1 MDPGSN
7 GECGAEDFVSIKKLA
22 EQLGMD
28 RSHARRYVLK
38 LGFRPEKR
46 RTADSAN
53 QLTLTLTASQAEA
66 AVSRRREM
74 GFLNSERPV
83 SNEHGVFY
91 VVQLIPELDPKRLK
105 LGFAVDLNERLSQHR
120 TAAPTAKCL
129 RTWPCRR
136 AWESTAM
143 DCITKLGC
151 SLIINEVY
159 ETNDI
164 DELHRAAESFFF
176 VDAVRRVSGTSVA
189 QLTASVISDARCP

>member
-1 MDPGSN
+1 MDTGPN
-7 GECGAEDFVSIKKLA
+7 GECAAAEFVSIKKLA

-38 LGFRPEKR
+38 LGFHPKKR

-53 QLTLTLTASQAEA
+53 QLTLTLTASEAEA
-66 AVSRRREM
+66 ALSRRREM
-74 GFLNSERPV
+74 GFLNSGRPLN
-83 SNEHGVFY
+83 NEHGVFY

-105 LGFAVDLNERLSQHR
+105 LGFAVDLNERMSQHR

-136 AWESTAM
+136 AWESTVM
-143 DCITKLGC
+143 DCITKSGC
-151 SLIINEVY
+151 ALIINEVY

-164 DELHRAAESFFF
+164 DELFHAGDSFF
-176 VDAVRRVSGTSVA
+176 SLMPSVESA
-189 QLTASVISDARCP
+189 LRLSPHSPLQS